1 MQSTAPF
8 DIATCMYYTGL
19 DPFTKQEVYV
29 ARQLRDRKAQRAL
42 M

>member
-1 MQSTAPF
+1 MRMAS

-19 DPFTKQEVYV
+19 DPVMGQEVYV
-29 ARQLRDRKAQRAL
+29 AKGLRDRKMQRAL